1 MPSSAPDSV
10 AGAAAG
16 EVLGEPDDTGASA
29 PASPRSEESSDV
41 QEAPGTTAGE
51 VPVESGDVRG
61 PAPMYPRGEEA
72 VTARA
77 RLGLAVAPHVSAVP
91 LPQMLHRLSQVEA
104 ETKVVALGELEALEV
119 ERQCLSD

>member
-1 MPSSAPDSV
+1 VPSSAPDSV

-41 QEAPGTTAGE
+41 QEA
-51 VPVESGDVRG
+51 
-61 PAPMYPRGEEA
+61 

-77 RLGLAVAPHVSAVP
+77 RPGLAVAPHVSAVP